1 MSDKKQKRVLGRGL
15 DALLG
20 NSNDNDNKLK
30 PQSNVNSFEIDIN
43 SIYVN
48 PNQPRSNFDSV
59 EIDSLSDSIK
69 DLGIIQPITVRKI
82 NQSKYEIISGERRF
96 RASKK
101 AGLTSIPCYIR
112 EVEIESDILKM
123 SLVENVQRVDLDP
136 IEIGLSYERLI
147 DEHKLDIES
156 ISRIVGKDRSTISN
170 YIRLLKLD
178 PIIQSGIRD
187 KFLTMGHGRALV
199 NVDDK
204 KIQLEIYELIISKNL
219 SVRQTEKIVGGL
231 KIKKANSNISSDVSR
246 IYIDVTNQF
255 EKLFGSKVRL
265 KEDSNGK
272 VSLST
277 SFKSI
282 KLRNFFLSI
291 LILISFNSYCQ
302 SELDSIYVS
311 PRKQR
316 LINDPLTPSKAA
328 FYSSV
333 IPGLGQVYTRRYWMV
348 PIIYGGLGTSAYYFN
363 YNQKEMNKYR
373 NAYKRRLAGYFDDE
387 YIDIIPENEKLLEG
401 MKFHRRYKD
410 FAFMFLVGTYVLNII
425 DANVGAHLLQ
435 FNVSEDLSLRPFIES
450 NYFDFSQNAGIKL
463 KINLD

>member
-20 NSNDNDNKLK
+20 NSSDDENKLK

-43 SIYVN
+43 RIDVN

-82 NQSKYEIISGERRF
+82 NTSKYEIISGERRF

-112 EVEIESDILKM
+112 GVETESDILKM

-147 DEHKLDIES
+147 NEYKLDIES
-156 ISRIVGKDRSTISN
+156 ISTIVGKDRSTISN

-187 KFLTMGHGRALV
+187 RFLTMGHGRALV

-204 KIQLEIYELIISKNL
+204 KVQLEIYELILSKNL
-219 SVRQTEKIVGGL
+219 SVRQTEKIVRGS

-246 IYIDVTNQF
+246 IYIDVTNKF
-255 EKLFGSKVRL
+255 EKLFGSKVKL

-282 KLRNFFLSI
+282 NDLYSI
-291 LILISFNSYCQ
+291 L
-302 SELDSIYVS
+302 
-311 PRKQR
+311 K
-316 LINDPLTPSKAA
+316 
-328 FYSSV
+328 
-333 IPGLGQVYTRRYWMV
+333 
-348 PIIYGGLGTSAYYFN
+348 
-363 YNQKEMNKYR
+363 
-373 NAYKRRLAGYFDDE
+373 
-387 YIDIIPENEKLLEG
+387 KL
-401 MKFHRRYKD
+401 
-410 FAFMFLVGTYVLNII
+410 
-425 DANVGAHLLQ
+425 
-435 FNVSEDLSLRPFIES
+435 S
-450 NYFDFSQNAGIKL
+450 N
-463 KINLD
+463 

>member
-20 NSNDNDNKLK
+20 NSSDNEDKLK
-30 PQSNVNSFEIDIN
+30 PPSNVNSFEIDIN
-43 SIYVN
+43 RIDVN

-82 NQSKYEIISGERRF
+82 NTSKYEIISGERRF

-112 EVEIESDILKM
+112 GVESESDVLKM

-136 IEIGLSYERLI
+136 IEIGLSYKRLI
-147 DEHKLDIES
+147 NEYKLDIES

-187 KFLTMGHGRALV
+187 RFLTMGHGRALV
-199 NVDDK
+199 NIDDK
-204 KIQLEIYELIISKNL
+204 KVQLEIYELILLKNL
-219 SVRQTEKIVGGL
+219 SVRQTEEIVRGL
-231 KIKKANSNISSDVSR
+231 KIKKTNSNISSDVSR
-246 IYIDVTNQF
+246 IYIDVTNKF

-277 SFKSI
+277 SFKNI
-282 KLRNFFLSI
+282 NDLYSI
-291 LILISFNSYCQ
+291 L
-302 SELDSIYVS
+302 
-311 PRKQR
+311 K
-316 LINDPLTPSKAA
+316 
-328 FYSSV
+328 
-333 IPGLGQVYTRRYWMV
+333 
-348 PIIYGGLGTSAYYFN
+348 
-363 YNQKEMNKYR
+363 
-373 NAYKRRLAGYFDDE
+373 
-387 YIDIIPENEKLLEG
+387 KL
-401 MKFHRRYKD
+401 
-410 FAFMFLVGTYVLNII
+410 
-425 DANVGAHLLQ
+425 
-435 FNVSEDLSLRPFIES
+435 S
-450 NYFDFSQNAGIKL
+450 N
-463 KINLD
+463 

>member
-20 NSNDNDNKLK
+20 NSSDDENKLK

-43 SIYVN
+43 RIDVN

-82 NQSKYEIISGERRF
+82 NTSKYEIISGERRF

-101 AGLTSIPCYIR
+101 VGLTSIPCYIR
-112 EVEIESDILKM
+112 GVETESDILKM

-147 DEHKLDIES
+147 NEYKLDIES

-187 KFLTMGHGRALV
+187 RFLTMGHGRALV
-199 NVDDK
+199 NIDDK
-204 KIQLEIYELIISKNL
+204 KVQLEIYELILSKNL
-219 SVRQTEKIVGGL
+219 SVRQTEKIVRGS

-246 IYIDVTNQF
+246 IYIDVTNKF
-255 EKLFGSKVRL
+255 EKLFGSKVKL

-282 KLRNFFLSI
+282 NDLYSI
-291 LILISFNSYCQ
+291 L
-302 SELDSIYVS
+302 
-311 PRKQR
+311 K
-316 LINDPLTPSKAA
+316 
-328 FYSSV
+328 
-333 IPGLGQVYTRRYWMV
+333 
-348 PIIYGGLGTSAYYFN
+348 
-363 YNQKEMNKYR
+363 
-373 NAYKRRLAGYFDDE
+373 
-387 YIDIIPENEKLLEG
+387 KL
-401 MKFHRRYKD
+401 
-410 FAFMFLVGTYVLNII
+410 
-425 DANVGAHLLQ
+425 
-435 FNVSEDLSLRPFIES
+435 S
-450 NYFDFSQNAGIKL
+450 N
-463 KINLD
+463 